1 MCALSKLIG
10 HSENSFH
17 NYEVLGSVWNIKKTH
32 AQQKKEKRNL
42 EPKKVIDLDENNLHL
57 NFDAMSKSD
66 KGGSMPELQ
75 EDDPLEI
82 KSIKSELSHK
92 GKDIF
97 AD

>member
-1 MCALSKLIG
+1 M
-10 HSENSFH
+10 
-17 NYEVLGSVWNIKKTH
+17 
-32 AQQKKEKRNL
+32 
-42 EPKKVIDLDENNLHL
+42 
-57 NFDAMSKSD
+57 NFDALSKSD

-97 AD
+97 VDQKNLKKMQLEKSQKFSHIVTTVVKDKQNSKF